1 MTDEENKNLE
11 AYVSPSGEYLIPVEW
26 SVYSTIKVTGKDIHN
41 LKDALDA
48 AENIIDELPISN
60 ENEYIDG
67 SYKLSVDSDE
77 DAINAQTYRTISGIT
92 VDVNDG
98 KTEIHG

>member
-1 MTDEENKNLE
+1 MTDEEKKNLE

-26 SVYSTIKVTGKDIHN
+26 SVYSTIKVKGKDIHN

-48 AENIIDELPISN
+48 AEKVIDELPIST

-67 SYKLSVDSDE
+67 SYKLSVDCDE
-77 DAINAQTYRTISGIT
+77 DAINAQMYRTVSGIV
-92 VDVNDG
+92 VDVSDD

>member
-26 SVYSTIKVTGKDIHN
+26 SVYSTIKVRGKDIHN

-48 AENIIDELPISN
+48 AEKVIDDIPTSTEH
-60 ENEYIDG
+60 EYIDG
-67 SYKLSVDSDE
+67 SYKLSVDCDE
-77 DAINAQTYRTISGIT
+77 DAINTQMYRTVSGI
-92 VDVNDG
+92 VLDVNDG
-98 KTEIHG
+98 ETKISS